1 MTDKSELL
9 TATDETID
17 NAVKYADPMVL
28 RGLLYQLTGDESI
41 AATQATTAY
50 VKDSKPDSASKDF
63 ALVQS
68 KADISNASEV
78 AMIQSK
84 AAAFLKSYRDQGAPD
99 IPCGPPERLPRS
111 LSLVAGS
118 DIPASEL
125 EMWLE
130 QLALDPWA
138 RGLVWQ
144 DPPPSQDLRKF
155 VVAVIGAGMG
165 GLNAAVQL
173 KHAKIPYFV
182 IEKNGE
188 VGGTWYENQYPGAR
202 VDSPSRTYTH
212 IYGVDF

>member
-1 MTDKSELL
+1 MIDKSELL

-17 NAVKYADPMVL
+17 DAVKYADPMVL

-41 AATQATTAY
+41 AAIQATTAD
-50 VKDSKPDSASKDF
+50 VRHSEPSSGSKEL

-68 KADISNASEV
+68 KADVSDPSDL

-84 AAAFLKSYRDQGAPD
+84 AAAFLKSYRNQGAPD

-111 LSLVAGS
+111 LSLVAGA

-138 RGLVWQ
+138 RGRVWQ
-144 DPPPSQDLRKF
+144 DPQPSQGLQKY

-165 GLNAAVQL
+165 GHNDAVQL
-173 KHAKIPYFV
+173 KHAGIPFFV
-182 IEKNGE
+182 IEKNDE
-188 VGGTWYENQYPGAR
+188 VGVTWYE
-202 VDSPSRTYTH
+202 
-212 IYGVDF
+212 

>member
-17 NAVKYADPMVL
+17 DAVKYADPMVL

-41 AATQATTAY
+41 AATQATTAQIR
-50 VKDSKPDSASKDF
+50 DSEPDRASKDF

-68 KADISNASEV
+68 KADVSKPSDL

-84 AAAFLKSYRDQGAPD
+84 AAAFLKSYREQGAPD
-99 IPCGPPERLPRS
+99 IPCGLPERLRRS
-111 LSLVAGS
+111 LSLVAGT

-144 DPPPSQDLRKF
+144 DPPTIPGLAEIRGSRHRRWHGRSERRRSTEACRHPVLCARK
-155 VVAVIGAGMG
+155 
-165 GLNAAVQL
+165 
-173 KHAKIPYFV
+173 
-182 IEKNGE
+182 E
-188 VGGTWYENQYPGAR
+188 R
-202 VDSPSRTYTH
+202 
-212 IYGVDF
+212 

>member
-1 MTDKSELL
+1 MIHKSELL

-17 NAVKYADPMVL
+17 DAVKYADPMVL

-41 AATQATTAY
+41 AATQATTAD
-50 VKDSKPDSASKDF
+50 VRHSEPSSGSKEL

-68 KADISNASEV
+68 KADVSDPSDL

-99 IPCGPPERLPRS
+99 IPCGPPERLARS
-111 LSLVAGS
+111 LSLVAGT

-144 DPPPSQDLRKF
+144 DPPPSQGLRNF
-155 VVAVIGAGMG
+155 VVAVIGAGM
-165 GLNAAVQL
+165 
-173 KHAKIPYFV
+173 
-182 IEKNGE
+182 E
-188 VGGTWYENQYPGAR
+188 V
-202 VDSPSRTYTH
+202 
-212 IYGVDF
+212 

>member
-1 MTDKSELL
+1 MTENSDCFPAE
-9 TATDETID
+9 DEMID
-17 NAVKYADPMVL
+17 DAVKHADPMVL

-41 AATQATTAY
+41 AATQSTTAAIR
-50 VKDSKPDSASKDF
+50 DSGPDGASKDF

-68 KADISNASEV
+68 KADVSNPSDL

-99 IPCGPPERLPRS
+99 IPCGLPERLRRS
-111 LSLVAGS
+111 LSLVAGT

-144 DPPPSQDLRKF
+144 DPPP
-155 VVAVIGAGMG
+155 
-165 GLNAAVQL
+165 
-173 KHAKIPYFV
+173 Y
-182 IEKNGE
+182 
-188 VGGTWYENQYPGAR
+188 
-202 VDSPSRTYTH
+202 
-212 IYGVDF
+212 

>member
-1 MTDKSELL
+1 MIDKAELL
-9 TATDETID
+9 RATDETID
-17 NAVKYADPMVL
+17 DAVKYADPMVL

-41 AATQATTAY
+41 GATQVTTA
-50 VKDSKPDSASKDF
+50 DIRHSEPSSASKEL

-68 KADISNASEV
+68 KADVSDPSDL

-111 LSLVAGS
+111 LSLVAGT

-138 RGLVWQ
+138 RGLVWL
-144 DPPPSQDLRKF
+144 DPPPSEDLRKF
-155 VVAVIGAGMG
+155 
-165 GLNAAVQL
+165 
-173 KHAKIPYFV
+173 
-182 IEKNGE
+182 
-188 VGGTWYENQYPGAR
+188 
-202 VDSPSRTYTH
+202 
-212 IYGVDF
+212 

>member
-1 MTDKSELL
+1 MIDKSELL

-17 NAVKYADPMVL
+17 DAVKYADSMAL

-41 AATQATTAY
+41 AATQATTAD
-50 VKDSKPDSASKDF
+50 VRHSEPSSGSKEL

-68 KADISNASEV
+68 KADVSDPSDL

-99 IPCGPPERLPRS
+99 IPCGPPERLSSS
-111 LSLVAGS
+111 LSLVAGT

-144 DPPPSQDLRKF
+144 DPPPSQCLQNF
-155 VVAVIGAGMG
+155 LVAVIGAGMG
-165 GLNAAVQL
+165 GLDAAV
-173 KHAKIPYFV
+173 
-182 IEKNGE
+182 
-188 VGGTWYENQYPGAR
+188 
-202 VDSPSRTYTH
+202 
-212 IYGVDF
+212 